1 MGSDLQGPCSTDGA
15 GQLPVC
21 PSLGTAPCHLGMMLC
36 CPPAGP
42 SQGSPCTPASCRFS
56 CEELQGIDLE
66 LNVDNSAFY
75 DQFAIAQ
82 VGRAARVGGAPRMGG
97 AARVPGRGPL
107 SAERSLSAQSRP
119 IQEETDSW
127 LRMVSW

>member
-1 MGSDLQGPCSTDGA
+1 M
-15 GQLPVC
+15 
-21 PSLGTAPCHLGMMLC
+21 
-36 CPPAGP
+36 
-42 SQGSPCTPASCRFS
+42 
-56 CEELQGIDLE
+56 
-66 LNVDNSAFY
+66 DNSAFY

-107 SAERSLSAQSRP
+107 SAERSLSAQSRS